1 MPSPLHHALTPQ
13 SSSAHGSRGHRGG
26 GLAVQGLINDRNKK
40 LEVLVNAAAGPAV
53 QQPHNRR
60 TPLERIDLREEA
72 CRADAAT
79 LANGP
84 ALDALPDITED
95 GAEGAPLAPAA
106 SPAPPVMC
114 FAAAECSNW
123 TQERYPKAGFPE

>member
-1 MPSPLHHALTPQ
+1 
-13 SSSAHGSRGHRGG
+13 
-26 GLAVQGLINDRNKK
+26 
-40 LEVLVNAAAGPAV
+40 VNAAAGPAV
-53 QQPHNRR
+53 PQPHNRR

-95 GAEGAPLAPAA
+95 GAEGARQKTDSNTLWCLRCLLP
-106 SPAPPVMC
+106 
-114 FAAAECSNW
+114 CSSLSV
-123 TQERYPKAGFPE
+123 TIVCTIFVT